1 LSNKSRDLLSVVIPA
16 YNEEQFLPLTLVSL
30 ISSLKQCEE
39 IEDYEII
46 VADNHSTDKTAEIAA
61 KFGAKVV
68 LETEHKISKVRNTGA
83 KNTNGTYIV
92 FLDADTMVKSSTLRQ
107 AYQALT
113 RETGYGGGALVRF
126 DDNFG
131 KFILGK
137 FIPSFWN
144 WCSKTF
150 RLAAGSFIFCKKEDF
165 LQVGGFPESMYA
177 GEEIEFV
184 RKLKKINKKSKKE
197 FLIIE
202 EPPVI
207 TSSRKL
213 IWYSSW
219 KIFLQ
224 LVMILIF
231 PFSVRFRRLCGFWY
245 VRPKN

>member
-1 LSNKSRDLLSVVIPA
+1 MSIKSRDLLSVVIPA
-16 YNEEQFLPLTLVSL
+16 YNEEQFLPFTLSSL

-83 KNTNGTYIV
+83 KNTNGTYLF
-92 FLDADTMVKSSTLRQ
+92 FLDADTIVKSSTVRQ

-113 RETGYGGGALVRF
+113 RENVYGGGALVRF
-126 DDNFG
+126 DDNLG

-144 WCSKTF
+144 WCSRTLK
-150 RLAAGSFIFCKKEDF
+150 LAAGSFIFCKKEDF

-184 RKLKKINKKSKKE
+184 RKLKKINKKSNKE

-213 IWYSSW
+213 VWYSSW